1 MIGAKLDLSDMQ
13 EAPPS
18 QAVLYPFGLTRT
30 MTSLCTVVK
39 EPTGTL
45 PSIAFQQLHQYH
57 DPSFTGL
64 VSSQKEPATLTLL
77 STFHK
82 V

>member
-1 MIGAKLDLSDMQ
+1 MPFLSYSNPGS
-13 EAPPS
+13 AYYCKPKP
-18 QAVLYPFGLTRT
+18 TR
-30 MTSLCTVVK
+30 
-39 EPTGTL
+39 TL

-64 VSSQKEPATLTLL
+64 VSSQKEPATLTWL
-77 STFHK
+77 SAFHR